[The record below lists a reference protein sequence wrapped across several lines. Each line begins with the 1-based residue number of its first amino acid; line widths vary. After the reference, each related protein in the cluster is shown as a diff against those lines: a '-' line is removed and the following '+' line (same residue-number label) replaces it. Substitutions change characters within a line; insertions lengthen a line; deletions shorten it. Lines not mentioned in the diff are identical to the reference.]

1 MNETGTTVIINTRR
15 EEARQNSKN
24 TIDRQLENEQHCMH
38 MVLFIL
44 RVYYTYREKTRHHLY
59 SNQRKRRHAETLET
73 FSVMRLFSFLHDPM
87 EQLLKR

>member
-1 MNETGTTVIINTRR
+1 
-15 EEARQNSKN
+15 
-24 TIDRQLENEQHCMH
+24 